1 MGRQQHNKDMPD
13 QKLFTIEELAQYD
26 GRDGSPAYVAV
37 NGIVYDISHIPQWA
51 QGVHFGVSAGRDVT
65 ERVNLCHG
73 GEILKLLKIV
83 GRII

>member
-1 MGRQQHNKDMPD
+1 MEQNGQI
-13 QKLFTIEELAQYD
+13 LLTLEELEQYD

-37 NGIVYDISHIPQWA
+37 NGIIYDISPIPQWA

-65 ERVNLCHG
+65 DRVNLCHG
-73 GEILKLLKIV
+73 GGILKLLRVV